1 MIKDIETIQKREA
14 EQQYSTPARERNSI
28 PNNKE
33 GSNGDTVIVNNAG
46 NKSFYIKT
54 FNGWFKMDLT
64 QNITQSVAPTES
76 SVTAG
81 EETSPGLPSGAIEVT
96 RVANQTLRITW
107 EYGANTVSH
116 ALYRSSAAGASF
128 TAPGVLLNE
137 GTSNS
142 FYNDNL
148 QSEAVGPWTYK
159 MFFFNAGAEN
169 NFVQEDTAST
179 ISAYLLRPLD
189 HLSRQ
194 IDESTS
200 TNLPY
205 TSSQLLEAA
214 EGVQIDNNNTAATAG
229 SLYTNDINFTVNASK
244 MYGTDQGQAVNFYG
258 TGGTFNDNGNHND
271 SYTGGWFGQD
281 HPTDATLDVILNID
295 DDGDII
301 GKYSSVPAIPSFTKS
316 ATVNSVIVN
325 LSAEAYVT
333 RHWKVQIDT
342 VDTFNSGA
350 LQTLYITPSVK
361 GTTTAS
367 SATGTATFSSNI
379 NSSTTYYIRARAQNG
394 SNTGSPLHTSAWS
407 TTQNVTTTA
416 AGAWSNIPNDFTL
429 TGLGF
434 NGEDFSDVFQVTLN
448 SGVGNTVISCSQSGL
463 SGILWCDV
471 STSGDPGT
479 NSLTYGPSK
488 TVTHSGSFSNQ
499 TYYVRFYYQ
508 RTKSVNNNTTQDVTF
523 TNNSNTNTDLDITC
537 VGTG

>member
-14 EQQYSTPARERNSI
+14 EQQYSTPAKERNSI

-64 QNITQSVAPTES
+64 QNINQSSAPTES
-76 SVTAG
+76 SETAS
-81 EETSPGLPSGAIEVT
+81 EETSPGLPSGSIEVT
-96 RVANQTLRITW
+96 RVSNQTLRTTW

-116 ALYRSSAAGASF
+116 KLFRSSSPGQSF
-128 TAPGVLLNE
+128 TNPGVLINQ

-142 FYNDNL
+142 FHNDNL
-148 QSEAVGPWTYK
+148 ESETVGAWTYK
-159 MFFFNAGAEN
+159 MFFFNSGAEN
-169 NFVQEDTAST
+169 NFIQEDTAST
-179 ISAYLLRPLD
+179 ISAYLLRQLD

-194 IDESTS
+194 IGLSS
-200 TNLPY
+200 FTNLPY

-214 EGVQIDNNNTAATAG
+214 EKADIDSSNTAATTGA
-229 SLYTNDINFTVNASK
+229 LYTDDINFTVNASK

-258 TGGTFNDNGNHND
+258 TSGSFNDNGNHSD

-281 HPTDATLDVILNID
+281 HPTDATLDVVLNID

-325 LSAEAYVT
+325 LSAETYVT

-342 VDTFNSGA
+342 VNTFDSGA
-350 LQTLYITPSVK
+350 LQTLYVTPSVK

-379 NSSTTYYIRARAQNG
+379 NSNTTYFIRARAQNG
-394 SNTGSPLHTSAWS
+394 SNTGSPLHTSDFS
-407 TTQNVTTTA
+407 TTQSVTTSTA
-416 AGAWSNIPNDFTL
+416 GSWSNIPSDFTL
-429 TGLGF
+429 TGFGF
-434 NGEDFSDVFQVTLN
+434 NGADFSDLFQVTLN
-448 SGVGNTVISCSQSGL
+448 SGTGNTTISCSQSGL
-463 SGILWCDV
+463 SGVLWCDV
-471 STSGDPGT
+471 STSGDPGQ
-479 NSLTYGPSK
+479 NHLTYGPVK
-488 TVTHSGSFSNQ
+488 TITHSGSFTNQ

-508 RTKSVNNNTTQDVTF
+508 RTKSINNNTTQDVTF
-523 TNNSNTNTDLDITC
+523 TNSTNVNTDLDITC
-537 VGTG
+537 IGTS